1 MGAGFFARH
10 ASQYERK
17 ALEILNF
24 KMTLNRR
31 KIGPGNGLDKD
42 SYFLQDAV
50 LQAWGVAP
58 DNTGRYSYATGVWS
72 KKGEA
77 VREARCWTGEE
88 SREKLTL
95 VVEKLKQVEDMR
107 RKDMDTYQKPA
118 KAAGQD
124 GDSSWWTTRNVTISN
139 LRRCRP
145 RCAKCKDC
153 DAVRKAESHQHQLR
167 LIEETREEM
176 ESMLINLESLESS
189 SSSEGSSDGDEPQ
202 DESDETDQYEKQRNM
217 IAPIYDDDYAKLA
230 GQCEREAL
238 RILGFD
244 IEHEGVLIGVEIGD
258 AGEQHGIDDKGFLWP
273 AILKDWGIEK
283 DTRGN
288 YEYVN
293 GMWGLLG
300 KAAEKAGQLSA
311 KVARKRLP
319 DVIAMLVQVEDY
331 RQEDMD
337 KRNPLGAPT
346 SSCPGLCAQKDECP
360 HGCDA
365 VRIYNNHKFQKKA
378 IEQCRVKMSS
388 LLRNL
393 PQEEEA
399 LKAVALEEEALEA
412 EAALK
417 KEQAENMQA
426 EAADASDDGAAEL
439 AGVQRQLNA
448 KERRNAKSEEERQQA
463 NAAGAMEGVKRAAE
477 LEQGSAQRKE
487 GAAQGA
493 QGSGGG
499 GLRERKG
506 PVGGKSLEADS
517 SRATPLLSPLE
528 KRPLSIYFFLF
539 FSLLFLVPL
548 FLFLRREDVVLTPLR
563 DEPVLESEE
572 GPSFLS

>member
-1 MGAGFFARH
+1 
-10 ASQYERK
+10 
-17 ALEILNF
+17 
-24 KMTLNRR
+24 MTLNRR

-153 DAVRKAESHQHQLR
+153 DAVRKAESHEHQLW

-230 GQCEREAL
+230 GQCERLEVL
-238 RILGFD
+238 DILGFD
-244 IEHEGVLIGVEIGD
+244 MNYEGVKIRSRTDQVD
-258 AGEQHGIDDKGFLWP
+258 QHGIDDKGFLLED
-273 AILKDWGIEK
+273 ILKNWGVKK
-283 DTRGN
+283 DKRGK
-288 YEYVN
+288 YPYD
-293 GMWGLLG
+293 GMWGLG
-300 KAAEKAGQLSA
+300 KAAEKAGELSGEVQAGKLSA
-311 KVARKRLP
+311 EAERLP

-365 VRIYNNHKFQKKA
+365 VRIYNNHKFQKEA
-378 IEQCRVKMSS
+378 IEQSRARMSS

-393 PQEEEA
+393 PEEDLPDMMAKTSLQED
-399 LKAVALEEEALEA
+399 
-412 EAALK
+412 
-417 KEQAENMQA
+417 
-426 EAADASDDGAAEL
+426 DAWNQE
-439 AGVQRQLNA
+439 
-448 KERRNAKSEEERQQA
+448 
-463 NAAGAMEGVKRAAE
+463 
-477 LEQGSAQRKE
+477 
-487 GAAQGA
+487 
-493 QGSGGG
+493 
-499 GLRERKG
+499 
-506 PVGGKSLEADS
+506 
-517 SRATPLLSPLE
+517 
-528 KRPLSIYFFLF
+528 
-539 FSLLFLVPL
+539 
-548 FLFLRREDVVLTPLR
+548 
-563 DEPVLESEE
+563 
-572 GPSFLS
+572 

>member
-1 MGAGFFARH
+1 
-10 ASQYERK
+10 
-17 ALEILNF
+17 
-24 KMTLNRR
+24 MTLNRR

-258 AGEQHGIDDKGFLWP
+258 AGEQHGIDDKGFLLED
-273 AILKDWGIEK
+273 ILKNWGVKK
-283 DTRGN
+283 DKRGK
-288 YEYVN
+288 YPYD
-293 GMWGLLG
+293 GMWGLG
-300 KAAEKAGQLSA
+300 KAAEKAGELSGEVQAGKLSA
-311 KVARKRLP
+311 EAVHKTLKL
-319 DVIAMLVQVEDY
+319 VIAKLAEVEGF
-331 RQEDMD
+331 R
-337 KRNPLGAPT
+337 
-346 SSCPGLCAQKDECP
+346 QKDIDKCNKRGP
-360 HGCDA
+360 PTTSCLGRCTKKGKCGCNA
-365 VRIYNNHKFQKKA
+365 VRIYNNHKFQKEA
-378 IEQCRVKMSS
+378 IEQSRARMSS

-393 PQEEEA
+393 PEEDLPDMMAKTSLQED
-399 LKAVALEEEALEA
+399 
-412 EAALK
+412 
-417 KEQAENMQA
+417 
-426 EAADASDDGAAEL
+426 DAWNQE
-439 AGVQRQLNA
+439 
-448 KERRNAKSEEERQQA
+448 
-463 NAAGAMEGVKRAAE
+463 
-477 LEQGSAQRKE
+477 
-487 GAAQGA
+487 
-493 QGSGGG
+493 
-499 GLRERKG
+499 
-506 PVGGKSLEADS
+506 
-517 SRATPLLSPLE
+517 
-528 KRPLSIYFFLF
+528 
-539 FSLLFLVPL
+539 
-548 FLFLRREDVVLTPLR
+548 
-563 DEPVLESEE
+563 
-572 GPSFLS
+572 